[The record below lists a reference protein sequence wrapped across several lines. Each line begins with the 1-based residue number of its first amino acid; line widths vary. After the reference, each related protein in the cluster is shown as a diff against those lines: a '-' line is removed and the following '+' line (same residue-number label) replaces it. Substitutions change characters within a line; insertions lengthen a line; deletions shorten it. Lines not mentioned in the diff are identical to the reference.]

1 MNEIAEFLRGASN
14 VYRTRDYIV
23 RQVIELH
30 SDGEGG
36 YLVSRDTYFR
46 CTPRRD
52 REYEEAFAPPCGR
65 ERQTYSR
72 GNAHENVPRIVRH
85 GRQTNT
91 LMRHPR
97 RRDACRDT
105 GGMLKRRS
113 RYHIT
118 TS

>member
-30 SDGEGG
+30 SDAEGS

-52 REYEEAFAPPCGR
+52 REYGEAFA
-65 ERQTYSR
+65 SLFL
-72 GNAHENVPRIVRH
+72 AHSPKSV
-85 GRQTNT
+85 
-91 LMRHPR
+91 L
-97 RRDACRDT
+97 
-105 GGMLKRRS
+105 
-113 RYHIT
+113 
-118 TS
+118 

>member
-30 SDGEGG
+30 SDAEGS

-52 REYEEAFAPPCGR
+52 REYEEAFASRANVNGR
-65 ERQTYSR
+65 RMPAAMHTRTYR
-72 GNAHENVPRIVRH
+72 E
-85 GRQTNT
+85 
-91 LMRHPR
+91 
-97 RRDACRDT
+97 
-105 GGMLKRRS
+105 
-113 RYHIT
+113 
-118 TS
+118 